1 MATVQMKLDTGC
13 FGKVARPTWGSM
25 SHLPCFLLTAEGFG
39 NYEKSPEI
47 LAIQSS
53 WAPLISD

>member
-1 MATVQMKLDTGC
+1 MAASCMYLGLVK